1 MCEQLDFTT
10 SVLPSSPQ
18 TVVTNHPVVG
28 NTTKP
33 KDPNKPK
40 PTYTSITDAEEKK
53 EFFDTPEQ
61 AERKVKQ
68 VAEYMR
74 NSRYTVMFT
83 GAGISTR
90 WALC

>member
-1 MCEQLDFTT
+1 MCVCVVWASYSAAINPPF
-10 SVLPSSPQ
+10 PQ
-18 TVVTNHPVVG
+18 TVVRNHPVVG
-28 NTTKP
+28 DTTKP
-33 KDPNKPK
+33 KPK
-40 PTYTSITDAEEKK
+40 PSYTSITDAEEKK

-74 NSRYTVMFT
+74 ASRYTVMFT

-90 WALC
+90 